1 MEKRNPSGPAEEL
14 RAAAKVLRETAS
26 NATPGPRKVGRIAGI
41 GHCVSSPDLKF
52 CVAVEPGWVS
62 KGDVAWIGLAS
73 PELAEPLADLL
84 DATADEYEREKC
96 DDPRGVCNRCE
107 FDPSVLPALT
117 FAAEIL
123 GISSDGS
130 EAGR

>member
-14 RAAAKVLRETAS
+14 RAAATQLRDTAARAAKEMPPPWGLEAGFNGEWLIGS
-26 NATPGPRKVGRIAGI
+26 ATPHLVANARKPAADWIALM
-41 GHCVSSPDLKF
+41 SPDK
-52 CVAVEPGWVS
+52 
-62 KGDVAWIGLAS
+62 
-73 PELAEPLADLL
+73 AESLADWL

-107 FDPSVLPALT
+107 CDPSVLPALT
-117 FAAEIL
+117 FAAAI
-123 GISSDGS
+123 IDASSHGS